1 MNEIKDAFTLLDR
14 DADGQLNA
22 ADLGTFL
29 RSLGRNPT
37 ESQIKSLTASS
48 PTLTLP
54 ECLSILSE
62 IPAVDVAQ
70 LEAEL
75 KIAFKTFD
83 KEGQG
88 RIPTAELRRVVTSLG
103 ERLTEEEADQMVK
116 QADPE
121 SSGFVDYNRFIK
133 TLLAA

>member
-1 MNEIKDAFTLLDR
+1 MD
-14 DADGQLNA
+14 
-22 ADLGTFL
+22 
-29 RSLGRNPT
+29 P
-37 ESQIKSLTASS
+37 
-48 PTLTLP
+48 
-54 ECLSILSE
+54 
-62 IPAVDVAQ
+62 AQ
-70 LEAEL
+70 LEVEL
-75 KIAFKTFD
+75 KIAFQTFD

-121 SSGFVDYNRFIK
+121 SSGYVDYNRFIK